1 MSSEDVQGVAR
12 GGGLYTSS
20 LLGPLGW
27 GPHIEPSGGPSG
39 PLSWG
44 PEIDPDG

>member
-20 LLGPLGW
+20 LPGPLYW
-27 GPHIEPSGGPSG
+27 GPY
-39 PLSWG
+39 
-44 PEIDPDG
+44 IDPDG